1 MCGQGVGASY
11 WLANSSALRYACQ
24 NPDTLVPMSPNRR
37 DLEPSRQAERERLR
51 RRGVLIRDVGLA
63 IIFALVLFGL
73 WKFVLG

>member
-1 MCGQGVGASY
+1 
-11 WLANSSALRYACQ
+11 
-24 NPDTLVPMSPNRR
+24 MSPNRR

-63 IIFALVLFGL
+63 VIFALVLFGL